1 MLQRLHSFRLLG
13 VHLSITYNLQ
23 VGCLKHFRFPHFQ
36 LDNDRLMFNQSV
48 RHSSIKLSINRSIDI
63 SYRLTE
69 RSIISA
75 RHSSTVKDQLLPEST
90 KKPSVPPQNS
100 DRESFLL
107 FWWVFDA
114 LQNVN
119 NIEYT
124 LPPLGCRRTAYVT
137 GENDH
142 ARRLQYLALTSA
154 ILQT

>member
-36 LDNDRLMFNQSV
+36 LDNDRLMFNYSV
-48 RHSSIKLSINRSIDI
+48 RHSLIKLSINRSIDI

-100 DRESFLL
+100 DRRAFFFSRGCLML
-107 FWWVFDA
+107 FRMSIT
-114 LQNVN
+114 L
-119 NIEYT
+119 NIR
-124 LPPLGCRRTAYVT
+124 CHR
-137 GENDH
+137 
-142 ARRLQYLALTSA
+142 
-154 ILQT
+154 